1 MVTLLLTSGASNLT
15 GWQLQKCM
23 DLCQHNNWTQFI
35 SLQVSH
41 YGQIIF
47 TTIRLEMRLIALRE
61 SLMKVES
68 KLASSLLSHTLSTP
82 ILATVEFVIKRN
94 RV

>member
-1 MVTLLLTSGASNLT
+1 MARLS
-15 GWQLQKCM
+15 
-23 DLCQHNNWTQFI
+23 
-35 SLQVSH
+35 
-41 YGQIIF
+41 F
-47 TTIRLEMRLIALRE
+47 TTKRLEMRLISLQE

-68 KLASSLLSHTLSTP
+68 KLASSLLPHTLSTP